1 MAEPRGG
8 RGAARLLTWTV
19 NAFLAVVVVA
29 LLVLQVGPR
38 FLPYRV
44 FDVLSGSMQP
54 AIPVGA
60 EVIDQAVP
68 GATLQV
74 GDVITYEHPRQP
86 GTYITHR
93 VIAID
98 RTGLS
103 PVISTRGDANGAPD
117 PWKVQVQSSMLRV
130 RFAIPLLGYLLG
142 SLASPYARL
151 AMVLLVAAG
160 GIVFVAEIWLKK

>member
-1 MAEPRGG
+1 M
-8 RGAARLLTWTV
+8 LTWTV
-19 NAFLAVVVVA
+19 NAFLAVVVVG

-54 AIPVGA
+54 AIPIGA
-60 EVIDQAVP
+60 EVVDQVVP
-68 GATLQV
+68 GASLEV
-74 GDVITYEHPRQP
+74 GDVITYEHPRHP

-98 RTGLS
+98 RTGLA
-103 PVISTRGDANGAPD
+103 PIISTRGDANGAPD

-130 RFAIPLLGYLLG
+130 QVTIPLLGYLLG

-151 AMVLLVAAG
+151 VMVVLVAAG
-160 GIVFVAEIWLKK
+160 AVVFVAEMWLRK

>member
-1 MAEPRGG
+1 
-8 RGAARLLTWTV
+8 LLTWTV
-19 NAFLAVVVVA
+19 NAFLAVVVVG

-54 AIPVGA
+54 AIPIGA
-60 EVIDQAVP
+60 EVVDQVVP
-68 GATLQV
+68 GASLEV
-74 GDVITYEHPRQP
+74 GDVITYEHPRHP

-98 RTGLS
+98 RTGLA
-103 PVISTRGDANGAPD
+103 PIISTRGDANGAPD

-130 RFAIPLLGYLLG
+130 QVTIPLLGYLLG

-151 AMVLLVAAG
+151 VMVVLVAAG
-160 GIVFVAEIWLKK
+160 AVVFVAEMWLRK

>member
-1 MAEPRGG
+1 MT
-8 RGAARLLTWTV
+8 RLLTWTV
-19 NAFLAVVVVA
+19 NAFLAIVVVG

-38 FLPYRV
+38 LLPYRV

-68 GATLQV
+68 GPSLRV
-74 GDVITYEHPRQP
+74 GDVITYEHPRHP

-98 RTGLS
+98 HTGLA
-103 PVISTRGDANGAPD
+103 PIISTRGDANGAPD
-117 PWKVQVQSSMLRV
+117 PWKVQVQSTMLRV
-130 RFAIPLLGYLLG
+130 RVTIPLLGYFLG
-142 SLASPYARL
+142 SLASPYVRL
-151 AMVLLVAAG
+151 VMVILVAAG
-160 GIVFVAEIWLKK
+160 AVAFVAEMWLKK